1 MAQYEAVENERKW
14 QKQWKEWELYKFDP
28 DSDAPPYSIDNP
40 PRYASGALHLG
51 HATGYSLIDFAARYH
66 RQRGFNVMFPL
77 CFDVNGTPVEVRV
90 EKKFGINKYSV
101 PRQEYIKMC
110 EEYADSFIDSMTKQ
124 FEILGESMDP
134 TVYYQTDAPYYR
146 RITQISFIKMLEK
159 GLAYKGEYPVN
170 WCPRCITALADA
182 EVEYDQNITKL
193 NYVKFPVAGSDE
205 HIVIATTRPELI
217 CTCQTIAVHPEDARY
232 KELVGKDIL
241 TPVFGKRVKV
251 ISDEKVD
258 PDFGSGIVMICTI
271 GDKTDLEW
279 VMKYKL
285 PLEKG
290 IDEEGRMTAI
300 AGAYEGMP
308 VKDARSKIIEDLLAS
323 GTIIK
328 QEEQQQNRSICWR
341 CHTPIEFLQVKQWF
355 IKIMDFKKEVLE
367 KADQI
372 QWFPEFMKVR
382 LQDWV
387 NSLQWDWVVS
397 RQRYF
402 ATPIP
407 VWECEKCGYVLPA
420 KEEDCYIDPTV
431 TAPYKDACPMCGG
444 ELKGCQ
450 DVFDTWMDSSVSP
463 LYNTFWK
470 RDDEKFKRLY
480 PMSLRPQSHDIIRT
494 WAFYTIL
501 REHLLTGEKP
511 WGHIMIH
518 GFIMAPDGTPMHT
531 SLGNVIDPM
540 PLLENY
546 GADALRYYA
555 CTCSLGEDHA
565 FRERDVVHGK
575 KLCTKMWNLGK
586 LIEMTVTE
594 RPERVQLKPIDRWI
608 MSRYTKVLEAVTAH
622 YESYNFDKAMREVE
636 NFAWKEFAD
645 HYVEM
650 TKHRTRGNDRSVR
663 YTLYT
668 VYLGILKMMA
678 PMLPHVTEDAYQA
691 FAGMDGA
698 KSIHIS
704 KWPEPERI
712 DEDAEMKGEL
722 TKEIIASIRTW
733 KAEKKYPLNKELARV
748 EVVGKGSELLKGYE
762 DDIAQTVR
770 AEKLDLLMEAR
781 LDRCANMV
789 RPVHAKIG
797 PLFKNQAREVVAQ
810 ISTMDPEQVLSMLT
824 SKGSFE
830 IQLNDGRDVLIT
842 NELVEVL
849 CELRYQGKAVETIQV
864 GDLLVVIEVK

>member
-1 MAQYEAVENERKW
+1 MAQYEAITTERKW
-14 QKQWKEWELYKFDP
+14 QKQWKDWEIYKFDQS
-28 DSDAPPYSIDNP
+28 SDAPVYSVDNP
-40 PRYASGALHLG
+40 PRYASGSLHLG

-90 EKKFGINKYSV
+90 EKKYGINKYSL
-101 PRQEYIKMC
+101 PRQEYIRLC
-110 EEYADSFIDSMTKQ
+110 EEYANSFIESMKEQ

-134 TVYYQTDAPYYR
+134 SVYYQTDAPYYR
-146 RITQISFIKMLEK
+146 RITQISFLKMLEK
-159 GLAYKGEYPVN
+159 GMAYKGEYPVN

-182 EVEYDQNITKL
+182 EVEYDQNLTKL
-193 NYVKFPVAGSDE
+193 NYVKFFLADGTGN
-205 HIVIATTRPELI
+205 IVIATTRPELI
-217 CTCQTIAVHPEDARY
+217 CTCQTIAVHPKDERFRD
-232 KELVGKDIL
+232 LVGKDII
-241 TPVFGKRVKV
+241 TPVFGKKVRV

-258 PDFGSGIVMICTI
+258 PAFGSGIVMICTI

-290 IDEEGRMTAI
+290 LDEQGRMTSL
-300 AGAYEGMP
+300 AGPYEGMP
-308 VKDARSKIIEDLLAS
+308 VKDARAKIIEDLLAQ
-323 GTIIK
+323 GLIIK

-355 IKIMDFKKEVLE
+355 IRIMDFKKEVLA
-367 KADQI
+367 KADEI
-372 QWFPEFMKVR
+372 EWFPEFMKVR
-382 LQDWV
+382 LADWV

-407 VWECEKCGYVLPA
+407 VWECQSCGFVLPA
-420 KEEDCYIDPTV
+420 NEKDCYIDPTV
-431 TAPYKDACPMCGG
+431 AKPYVDKCPKCDG
-444 ELKGCQ
+444 ELVGCP

-463 LYNTFWK
+463 LYNTFWQ
-470 RDDEKFKRLY
+470 RDEEKFKRLY

-501 REHLLTGEKP
+501 REHLLTGQRP
-511 WGHIMIH
+511 WDHIMIH

-540 PLLENY
+540 PLLETY
-546 GADALRYYA
+546 GTDALRYYA

-575 KLCTKMWNLGK
+575 KLCTKIWNLGK

-594 RPERVQLKPIDRWI
+594 RPEKVQLKPIDRWI
-608 MSRYTKVLEAVTAH
+608 ISRYTKVLEAVTAH
-622 YESYNFDKAMREVE
+622 YESYNFDKAMREIE

-650 TKHRTRGNDRSVR
+650 TKHRTRGNDPSVK

-668 VYLGILKMMA
+668 IYLGILKMMA

-691 FAGMDGA
+691 FAKMDGA
-698 KSIHIS
+698 RSIHVS
-704 KWPEPERI
+704 KWPEAERI
-712 DEDAEMKGEL
+712 DDDAERKGDL
-722 TKEIIASIRTW
+722 TKEIIASVRTW
-733 KAEKKYPLNKELARV
+733 KAEKKYPLNKELARI
-748 EVVGKGSELLKGYE
+748 EIVGKDAYLLRGYE
-762 DDIAQTVR
+762 DDIAATVR
-770 AEKLDLLMEAR
+770 ATVLELLEEAHLDSHP
-781 LDRCANMV
+781 V
-789 RPVHAKIG
+789 VIKPVHAKLG
-797 PLFKNQAREVVAQ
+797 PLFKTQAKEIVGQLA
-810 ISTMDPEQVLSMLT
+810 TMDPAAALAHLEKGGIEVL
-824 SKGSFE
+824 
-830 IQLNDGRDVLIT
+830 LNDGRTVLIT
-842 NELVEVL
+842 SDLVEIV
-849 CELRYQGKAVETIQV
+849 CELQYQGKTVDTLQV
-864 GDLLVVIEVK
+864 GDLLLVIEV